1 MKRTKAMIYQPTAQS
16 NELVAY
22 ITGGAYSKDIGVLLQ
37 NLQVKMQMGK
47 YNKIDAIN
55 SYYSLVS
62 DAALK
67 YQREYFSNEYK
78 FSVTEKFTAAV
89 DLEAY
94 YLSEVLS

>member
-1 MKRTKAMIYQPTAQS
+1 MKRTKAMVYQPTAKS

-37 NLQVKMQMGK
+37 NFQVKLRMGK
-47 YNKIDAIN
+47 YNKNDAIDR
-55 SYYSLVS
+55 YYSLVS

-67 YQREYFSNEYK
+67 YQREYFATEYK
-78 FSVTEKFTAAV
+78 FSVTEKYSAAV

-94 YLSEVLS
+94 YLPEVLS